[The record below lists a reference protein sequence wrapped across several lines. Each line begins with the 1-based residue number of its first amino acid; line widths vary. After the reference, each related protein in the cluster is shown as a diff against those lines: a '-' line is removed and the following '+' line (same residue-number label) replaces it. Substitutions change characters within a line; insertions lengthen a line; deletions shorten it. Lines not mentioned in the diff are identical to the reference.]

1 MKLLVIGLLFSSSV
15 EASISKRYYK
25 IPASTR
31 TYTVKEVVVG
41 YKCPGSYYFHLDSM
55 SCLPYEVAEAELE
68 VTRLKI
74 DRSMSVSPSDVTQI
88 EVERE

>member
-1 MKLLVIGLLFSSSV
+1 MKLLVIGLLLPGLSFAAV
-15 EASISKRYYK
+15 SKRYYK

-41 YKCPGSYYFHLDSM
+41 YKCPGSYYFHLQSM
-55 SCLPYEVAEAELE
+55 SCLPYEIAEVELE

>member
-1 MKLLVIGLLFSSSV
+1 MKLLVIGLLLPGLSFASV
-15 EASISKRYYK
+15 SKRYYK
-25 IPASTR
+25 IPAATR

-41 YKCPGSYYFHLDSM
+41 YKCPGSYYFHLESM
-55 SCLPYEVAEAELE
+55 SCLPYEVAEAELG

-74 DRSMSVSPSDVTQI
+74 DRSMGVEASDVTQI